1 MNQNYNYPLNS
12 DWSTEE
18 MVQVIQFFNA
28 VEQAYEKGISAEA
41 FKKAYNQFKEIVTSK
56 SEEKQLGK
64 AFESTSGYSIYRTVQ
79 EFRAK
84 ASENSQSKRAQVI
97 LMKNK

>member
-1 MNQNYNYPLNS
+1 MNKNYNYPLNS

-18 MVQVIQFFNA
+18 IIHVIQFFNA
-28 VEQAYEKGISAEA
+28 VEQAYEKGIPVGD
-41 FKKAYNQFKEIVTSK
+41 FKKAYRQFKHIVTSI

-64 AFESTSGYSIYRTVQ
+64 AFEEMSGYSIYRTVQ

-84 ASENSQSKRAQVI
+84 SKSNETGKRSQI
-97 LMKNK
+97 ITMKNK